1 MDNQERPERRT
12 KRVKGARVERGG
24 IVDKLGSVIDTERI
38 KEDIHDRAMSTVTS
52 LVTDTIDGVAD
63 VLIGGLEDLL
73 LPDKFSKKRRGRKS
87 DRTSYESAYDR
98 RKRRSRDED
107 YDEDLAMVSWRDY
120 DDVVVATKKAAIDVQ
135 IELVNALRVYKQFTV
150 YDLMDTAEDKRADI
164 QGSWKKLSKYGWTDD
179 QIDERDIDFRHV
191 YNGWKIELPPPKRLE
206 D

>member
-1 MDNQERPERRT
+1 
-12 KRVKGARVERGG
+12 
-24 IVDKLGSVIDTERI
+24 
-38 KEDIHDRAMSTVTS
+38 
-52 LVTDTIDGVAD
+52 
-63 VLIGGLEDLL
+63 
-73 LPDKFSKKRRGRKS
+73 
-87 DRTSYESAYDR
+87 
-98 RKRRSRDED
+98 
-107 YDEDLAMVSWRDY
+107 MVSWRDY